1 MVHAKRMKKISFSEI
16 ENHNDKINQSS
27 TLLIEV
33 TSMIDFIVSIDA
45 HSDELDGRQCWKI
58 RYPLSTILFLVFVC
72 QLAGIETWKEMED
85 FIEMNEGLLGDYVD
99 LSVGC
104 PSHDTLERVMSMVNP
119 QFLSDLKVE
128 FEQSAD
134 CLSVERLIAIDGKT
148 MRGNGNKHQ
157 QPNHIVTAY
166 DGSNQISIGQ
176 VVVEEKSNEI
186 TAIPRLLRMID
197 IRKGIVTIDAMGT
210 QTSIV
215 DEIIKGKGDYCLA
228 VKGNQGT
235 LFEDIS
241 LYFSDVQLIERLMKK
256 RQHYQTVEKARSQI
270 EIRDYWVSY
279 DVKWL
284 SDRHP
289 RWQKLSGIGMT
300 KNTIDRDGVLT
311 EEVRYFIISFKKDV
325 ETFASCVRGHW
336 SVESMHWLLDVV
348 YREDHNQT
356 LDKRAAFNLNAIRKL
371 CLYFLKVIQFPK
383 KDLSYRRKQRYIS
396 VHLNDYLPQL
406 FGK

>member
-1 MVHAKRMKKISFSEI
+1 
-16 ENHNDKINQSS
+16 
-27 TLLIEV
+27 
-33 TSMIDFIVSIDA
+33 MIDFIVSIDA
-45 HSDELDGRQCWKI
+45 HNDELDGRQPWKI

-85 FIEMNEGLLGDYVD
+85 FIEMNEDLLGEYVD

-104 PSHDTLERVMSMVNP
+104 PSHDTLERVVSMVNP

-128 FEQSAD
+128 FAQSPD
-134 CLSVERLIAIDGKT
+134 CVSIERLIAIDGKT
-148 MRGNGNKHQ
+148 MRGNGNKDQ
-157 QPNHIVTAY
+157 RPNHIVTAY
-166 DGSNQISIGQ
+166 DGSNHLSIGQ
-176 VVVEEKSNEI
+176 VVVDEKSNEI

-210 QTSIV
+210 QTDIV

-228 VKGNQGT
+228 VKGNQTT
-235 LFEDIS
+235 LLEDIT
-241 LYFSDVQLIERLMKK
+241 LYFSDAKLFEKLVKK
-256 RQHYQTVEKARSQI
+256 GQHYQTVEKARSQI
-270 EIRDYWVSY
+270 EKRDYWVSY

-284 SDRHP
+284 SESHP
-289 RWQKLSGIGMT
+289 KWQKLRGIGMT
-300 KNTIDRDGVLT
+300 KNTIDKDGVLT
-311 EEVRYFIISFKKDV
+311 EEVRYFIISFKKDI
-325 ETFASCVRGHW
+325 ETFARCVRGHW

-396 VHLNDYLPQL
+396 VHLDDYLPQL

>member
-1 MVHAKRMKKISFSEI
+1 
-16 ENHNDKINQSS
+16 
-27 TLLIEV
+27 
-33 TSMIDFIVSIDA
+33 MIDFIVSIDV
-45 HSDELDGRQCWKI
+45 HSDELDGRQPWKI

-85 FIEMNEGLLGDYVD
+85 FIEMNEALLGEYVD

-104 PSHDTLERVMSMVNP
+104 PSHDTLERVVSMVNP

-128 FEQSAD
+128 FEQSPD
-134 CLSVERLIAIDGKT
+134 CVSVERLIAIDGKT
-148 MRGNGNKHQ
+148 MRGNGNKDQ
-157 QPNHIVTAY
+157 RPNHIVTAY
-166 DGSNQISIGQ
+166 DGANHLSIGQ
-176 VVVEEKSNEI
+176 VVVDEKSNEI
-186 TAIPRLLRMID
+186 TAIPRLLRIID

-210 QTSIV
+210 QTDIV

-228 VKGNQGT
+228 VKGNQTT
-235 LFEDIS
+235 LLEDIT
-241 LYFSDVQLIERLMKK
+241 LYFSDAKLLEKLKQKG
-256 RQHYQTVEKARSQI
+256 QHYQTVEKARSQI
-270 EIRDYWVSY
+270 EKRDYWVSY

-284 SDRHP
+284 SESHP
-289 RWQKLSGIGMT
+289 KWQKLRGIGMT
-300 KNTIDRDGVLT
+300 KNTIDKDGVLT
-311 EEVRYFIISFKKDV
+311 EEVRYFIISFKKDI
-325 ETFASCVRGHW
+325 ETFTRCVRGHW

-356 LDKRAAFNLNAIRKL
+356 LDKRAAFNLKAIRKL

-396 VHLNDYLPQL
+396 VHLDDYLPQL

>member
-1 MVHAKRMKKISFSEI
+1 
-16 ENHNDKINQSS
+16 
-27 TLLIEV
+27 
-33 TSMIDFIVSIDA
+33 MIDFIVSIDV
-45 HSDELDGRQCWKI
+45 HSDELDGRQPWKI

-85 FIEMNEGLLGDYVD
+85 FIEMNEALLGEYVD

-104 PSHDTLERVMSMVNP
+104 PSHDTLECVVSMVNP

-128 FEQSAD
+128 FEQSPD
-134 CLSVERLIAIDGKT
+134 CVSVERLIAIDGKT
-148 MRGNGNKHQ
+148 MRGNGNKDQ
-157 QPNHIVTAY
+157 RPNHIVTAY
-166 DGSNQISIGQ
+166 DGANHLSIGQ
-176 VVVEEKSNEI
+176 VVVDEKSNEI

-210 QTSIV
+210 QTDIV

-228 VKGNQGT
+228 VKGNQTT
-235 LFEDIS
+235 LLEDIT
-241 LYFSDVQLIERLMKK
+241 LYFSDAKLLEKLKQKG
-256 RQHYQTVEKARSQI
+256 QHYQTVEKARSQI
-270 EIRDYWVSY
+270 EKRDYWVSY

-284 SDRHP
+284 SESHP
-289 RWQKLSGIGMT
+289 KWQKLRGIGMT
-300 KNTIDRDGVLT
+300 KNTIDKDGVLT
-311 EEVRYFIISFKKDV
+311 EEVRYFIISFKKDI
-325 ETFASCVRGHW
+325 ETFPRCVRGHW

-356 LDKRAAFNLNAIRKL
+356 LDKRAAFNLKAIRKL

-396 VHLNDYLPQL
+396 VHLDDYLPQL